1 MEPESLH
8 ELAAGYALDALDDD
22 ERVAFEQ
29 HLAECEQCAADVLA
43 FRETA
48 ALLAYAAEGPE
59 PPAPSSVSAC
69 SRRQG
74 ASCRT
79 RASSCSARGGRCG

>member
-1 MEPESLH
+1 MEPQSLH

-22 ERVAFEQ
+22 EHAAFEQ
-29 HLAECEQCAADVLA
+29 HLAECEQCATDVLA

-59 PPAPSSVSAC
+59 PPARAPRARC
-69 SRRQG
+69 SRRPG
-74 ASCRT
+74 ASCLT